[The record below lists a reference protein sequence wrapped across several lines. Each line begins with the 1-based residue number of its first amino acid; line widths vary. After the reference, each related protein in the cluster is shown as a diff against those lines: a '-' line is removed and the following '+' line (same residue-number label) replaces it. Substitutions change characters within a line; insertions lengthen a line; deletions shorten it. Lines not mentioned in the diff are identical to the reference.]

1 MSILFRNQE
10 LDGGEYLYVMLK
22 DISGVYEI
30 EFSKSREDPVV
41 LINELYISQLKPEKV
56 HTYMMRAFP
65 AP

>member
-10 LDGGEYLYVMLK
+10 LDEGEYLYVMLK

-41 LINELYISQLKPEKV
+41 LINELYISQL
-56 HTYMMRAFP
+56 
-65 AP
+65 